1 MNDDTLLAKVSDAKK
16 STETLPDNFSL
27 PNELTV
33 TITLAEYRQLIRN
46 NVILEKT
53 NCDLQREINVI
64 RIDEAA
70 RNFRKEAN

>member
-1 MNDDTLLAKVSDAKK
+1 MNDDTLLAKISDAKK
-16 STETLPDNFSL
+16 FTESLPDNFSL

-53 NCDLQREINVI
+53 NCDLQREINVL

-70 RNFRKEAN
+70 RTFRKEAN